1 MSAGVL
7 LCHVGKLWVEMLIGR
22 YGTAESFMAKA
33 IGRLSTLTIS
43 RAKPGMHPD
52 GRGLYLQVSGP
63 SARSWVFR
71 YTINGRTHYLGLG
84 SAYTIDLKRAREDAR
99 RAREMVHDGID
110 PIEHRKT
117 KRMQQ
122 RLDAVKAMTFD
133 ECAEAYIAAHDPSWS
148 NPKHRQQWRNTLR
161 DYASPVFGDL
171 AVSAV
176 DTGLVL
182 KVLEPLWTSRPE
194 TASRLR
200 GRIESVLDLAKV
212 RGLRDGEN
220 PARWKGHLD
229 HLLPARSKVR
239 KVQHHAALP
248 YGEINALVTLL
259 RAQKGITPRAL
270 EFAIL
275 TAARTGEVLGA
286 KWSEIDTAAAMW
298 TIPAGRMKGGRE
310 HRIPLCDRALAI
322 IEEMHGHD
330 RELVFPLSE
339 KAMSML
345 LRRIG
350 RNDVTVHGF
359 RSTFRDWAGEVT
371 SFPNHVVE
379 MALAHTIPSA
389 VEAAYRRGDLLEKR
403 RRLMTEWARY
413 CETQRTANGATP
425 IRKVK

>member
-1 MSAGVL
+1 
-7 LCHVGKLWVEMLIGR
+7 
-22 YGTAESFMAKA
+22 
-33 IGRLSTLTIS
+33 
-43 RAKPGMHPD
+43 
-52 GRGLYLQVSGP
+52 
-63 SARSWVFR
+63 
-71 YTINGRTHYLGLG
+71 
-84 SAYTIDLKRAREDAR
+84 
-99 RAREMVHDGID
+99 
-110 PIEHRKT
+110 
-117 KRMQQ
+117 
-122 RLDAVKAMTFD
+122 
-133 ECAEAYIAAHDPSWS
+133 
-148 NPKHRQQWRNTLR
+148 
-161 DYASPVFGDL
+161 
-171 AVSAV
+171 
-176 DTGLVL
+176 VL

-200 GRIESVLDLAKV
+200 GRIESVLDWAKV

-322 IEEMHGHD
+322 IEEMRGHD

-371 SFPNHVVE
+371 SYPNHVAE
-379 MALAHTIPSA
+379 MALAHAIGSA
-389 VEAAYRRGDLLEKR
+389 VEAAYRRGDLFER
-403 RRLMTEWARY
+403 RRKLMDAWAAY
-413 CETQRTANGATP
+413 CDTAGTSDVVP
-425 IRKVK
+425 MRKRSH

>member
-1 MSAGVL
+1 
-7 LCHVGKLWVEMLIGR
+7 
-22 YGTAESFMAKA
+22 MAKA

-200 GRIESVLDLAKV
+200 GRIESVLDWAKV

-322 IEEMHGHD
+322 IEEMRGHD

-389 VEAAYRRGDLLEKR
+389 VEAAYRRGDLFEKR

-413 CETQRTANGATP
+413 CETQRTASGITP
-425 IRKVK
+425 MRRRGH

>member
-1 MSAGVL
+1 
-7 LCHVGKLWVEMLIGR
+7 
-22 YGTAESFMAKA
+22 
-33 IGRLSTLTIS
+33 
-43 RAKPGMHPD
+43 
-52 GRGLYLQVSGP
+52 
-63 SARSWVFR
+63 
-71 YTINGRTHYLGLG
+71 
-84 SAYTIDLKRAREDAR
+84 LKRAREDAR
-99 RAREMVHDGID
+99 KARELVHDGID
-110 PIEHRKT
+110 PIEARKT

-122 RLDAVKAMTFD
+122 RLDAVKLMTFD

-161 DYASPVFGDL
+161 DYASPVIGDL

-200 GRIESVLDLAKV
+200 GRIESVLDWAKV

-220 PARWKGHLD
+220 PARWRGHLD
-229 HLLPARSKVR
+229 HLLPARSRVR

-259 RAQKGITPRAL
+259 RAQKGIAPRAL

-286 KWSEIDTAAAMW
+286 KWSEIDTAAGMW
-298 TIPAGRMKGGRE
+298 TIPADRMKGGRE
-310 HRIPLCDRALAI
+310 HRVPLCDRVLAI
-322 IEEMHGHD
+322 IEEMRGHD

-339 KAMSML
+339 KAMAML

-379 MALAHTIPSA
+379 MALAHAMPSA
-389 VEAAYRRGDLLEKR
+389 VEAAYRRGDLFEKR
-403 RRLMTEWARY
+403 RRLMAEWARY
-413 CETQRTANGATP
+413 CETKRTANRATP
-425 IRKVK
+425 IRKVQ